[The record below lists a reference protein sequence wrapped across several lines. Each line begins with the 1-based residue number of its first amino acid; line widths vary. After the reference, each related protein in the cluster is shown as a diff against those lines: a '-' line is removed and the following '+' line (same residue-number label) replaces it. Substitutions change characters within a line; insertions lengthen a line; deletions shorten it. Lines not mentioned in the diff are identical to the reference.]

1 MTDYKNIAP
10 VADFDW
16 EAFENG
22 GKTTS
27 DSREAQEQAYTG
39 SLNKVS
45 DHDVVDGTVI
55 AMNKREVVV
64 NIGFKSDGI
73 IPASE
78 FRYNPDLKVGDTVE
92 VYIENQEGPAH
103 PLSQEGT
110 CKPLLG
116 PREPGSGERGNHQG
130 LREVPHKGWH
140 DRGCIRHRGIPARLT
155 D

>member
-45 DHDVVDGTVI
+45 DHDVASR
-55 AMNKREVVV
+55 AMV
-64 NIGFKSDGI
+64 SYL
-73 IPASE
+73 PANSATT
-78 FRYNPDLKVGDTVE
+78 PT
-92 VYIENQEGPAH
+92 
-103 PLSQEGT
+103 
-110 CKPLLG
+110 
-116 PREPGSGERGNHQG
+116 
-130 LREVPHKGWH
+130 
-140 DRGCIRHRGIPARLT
+140 
-155 D
+155 